1 MVFIDGGHSRKA
13 AFDDYES
20 WHPHI
25 LMGGYLLI
33 HDVFPNP
40 NDGGRPPY
48 EVFCEAKKSKNFEEI
63 KLVKSL
69 AILKKVSI

>member
-25 LMGGYLLI
+25 LIGGYLLI

-40 NDGGRPPY
+40 NDGGRPLMKFF
-48 EVFCEAKKSKNFEEI
+48 VRQKNQ
-63 KLVKSL
+63 K
-69 AILKKVSI
+69 ILKKLNWLKAWQF

>member
-1 MVFIDGGHSRKA
+1 MKVGILTF
-13 AFDDYES
+13 
-20 WHPHI
+20 

-48 EVFCEAKKSKNFEEI
+48 EVFCEAKNQK
-63 KLVKSL
+63 
-69 AILKKVSI
+69 ILKKLNWLKAWQF